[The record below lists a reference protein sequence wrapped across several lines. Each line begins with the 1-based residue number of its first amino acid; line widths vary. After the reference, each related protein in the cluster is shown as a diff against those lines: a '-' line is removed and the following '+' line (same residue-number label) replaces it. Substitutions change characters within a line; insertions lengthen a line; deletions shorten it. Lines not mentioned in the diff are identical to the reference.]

1 MIRERSRLAPGT
13 HLTRIRSN
21 HTMHL
26 EEALKLHREWL
37 ETGGARGERA
47 DLSGMNL
54 SGQDLSGVNL
64 AKAWLPG
71 ANLQD
76 A

>member
-1 MIRERSRLAPGT
+1 
-13 HLTRIRSN
+13 
-21 HTMHL
+21 MHL